1 MVLGAIKVVT
11 IEIKL
16 NGLATQDVEVTPYYL
31 VEDAK
36 MTLNGNKVNA
46 SFKVNKIAGTGIDR
60 MIMLLSTT
68 QFLSDAEHNVD
79 RYDETEDL
87 IQYDETGK
95 IYTFATRDY
104 SNNSM
109 FQTALKRGTLFGRI
123 CLWPQGSDQGIYSEV
138 FRLK

>member
-1 MVLGAIKVVT
+1 MDLLHK
-11 IEIKL
+11 
-16 NGLATQDVEVTPYYL
+16 
-31 VEDAK
+31 
-36 MTLNGNKVNA
+36 
-46 SFKVNKIAGTGIDR
+46 
-60 MIMLLSTT
+60 MLLSTT